1 MSLMR
6 PASFELPMDV
16 LRTRQNAKWA
26 RFGPDVLPA
35 WVAEMDFSIAHPI
48 RRAIDRLVA
57 EQEFGYPH
65 RAAGGHGDEGL
76 AGAMARRMQA
86 RFGWTID
93 PGLVQPLSDLV
104 QGTYAAVWAF
114 SDPGDGV
121 LLHLPAYPPFH
132 SAIHD
137 TGRRL
142 DAQYLRSASGGYVLD
157 LDEMAK
163 IGDSRTRILMLC
175 NPQNPTGRVFTRD
188 ELLAMGRIAIERDWI
203 IVSDEIHSDLV
214 FDGAAHIP
222 IAMLSD
228 EIAARTVTITS
239 ATKSFNIPGLR
250 CGAMHFGTAAL
261 RERFHARVP
270 TRVLGSPSIIGIDAT
285 IAAWDHG
292 QPWLDE
298 VLPYLDANRQ
308 RMAAFIAAELPGIRF
323 HAPEATYLCWLD
335 CAALGLAGK
344 AVDFFHDQAKVA
356 FSPGEAFDPAG
367 AQAVRFNFATSAPIL
382 ERILGRMADAVRSN
396 TR

>member
-1 MSLMR
+1 MR

-26 RFGPDVLPA
+26 KYGPDVLPA
-35 WVAEMDFSIAHPI
+35 WVAEMDFAIAHPI
-48 RRAIDRLVA
+48 RRAIADLVR
-57 EQEFGYPH
+57 EEEHGYPH
-65 RAAGGHGDEGL
+65 RTTGGHGDEGL
-76 AGAMARRMQA
+76 SGALARRMQS

-93 PGLVQPLSDLV
+93 PTLVQPLSDLV

-121 LLHLPAYPPFH
+121 VLHLPAYPPFH

-142 DAQYLRSASGGYVLD
+142 DAQYLRHEPGGYVLD
-157 LDEMAK
+157 LDEMAR
-163 IGDSRTRILMLC
+163 IGDARTRILMLC
-175 NPQNPTGRVFTRD
+175 NPQNPTGRVFTRE
-188 ELLAMGRIAIERDWI
+188 ELLAMGRMAIERDWV
-203 IVSDEIHSDLV
+203 IVADEIHSDLV
-214 FDGAAHIP
+214 FGAARHIP
-222 IAMLSD
+222 IASLSP

-250 CGAMHFGTAAL
+250 CGAMHFGSAAL

-270 TRVLGSPSIIGIDAT
+270 TRLLGSPGIIGIDAT

-308 RMAAFIAAELPGIRF
+308 RLAAFLAAELPGIRF

-335 CAALGLAGK
+335 CTALGLPGTAF
-344 AVDFFHDQAKVA
+344 DFFHDKARVA
-356 FSPGEAFDPAG
+356 FSPGAAFDPKG
-367 AQAVRFNFATSAPIL
+367 EKAVRFNFATSAPIL
-382 ERILGRMADAVRSN
+382 DRILARMAEAVRSN
-396 TR
+396 AR